1 MLSAVALDKTMA
13 SERRQRVKDERGSEK
28 NKSRDV
34 AKEIQAKRT
43 NKYAQVHKFK
53 LFSWPGLAFI
63 YAFLFYYA
71 APLQSASRIQ
81 RSKDPAFDYGPD
93 VLAHFLN
100 AIRVSRSAVVSVPV
114 VSVSIYL
121 WYRCC

>member
-1 MLSAVALDKTMA
+1 MREK
-13 SERRQRVKDERGSEK
+13 EGWRKKDECESET

-34 AKEIQAKRT
+34 AKEIKAKRT

-71 APLQSASRIQ
+71 LC
-81 RSKDPAFDYGPD
+81 RSKDPR
-93 VLAHFLN
+93 
-100 AIRVSRSAVVSVPV
+100 IRGSG
-114 VSVSIYL
+114 I
-121 WYRCC
+121 